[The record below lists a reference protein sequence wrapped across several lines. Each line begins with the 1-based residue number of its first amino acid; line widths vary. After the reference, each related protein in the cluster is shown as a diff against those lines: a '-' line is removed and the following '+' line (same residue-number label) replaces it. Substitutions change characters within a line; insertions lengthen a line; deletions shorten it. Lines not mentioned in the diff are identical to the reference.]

1 MPILK
6 DLKLKDI
13 IYQKG
18 LLLIITLSSMEKT
31 FMTKQL
37 FQIQRN

>member
-6 DLKLKDI
+6 DLALKDI

-18 LLLIITLSSMEKT
+18 LLIIITSSSMEKI

-37 FQIQRN
+37 ILI